1 MNCKAT
7 VLRKKLT
14 LRDIKTTP
22 TEPQQNRVVAVD
34 SCFASLVAR
43 QHGVTNR
50 IGMFCDPHAMP
61 TALSGVALMS
71 RKETYNSQRLK
82 TWAKP

>member
-50 IGMFCDPHAMP
+50 TG